1 MDKKKYQQPTT
12 WVVELQ
18 HQSQL
23 LAGSPDLY
31 GGQFGSRGLDMDD
44 IDNTDDIN
52 SLLLQ

>member
-23 LAGSPDLY
+23 LAGSIDLY
-31 GGQFGSRGLDMDD
+31 GGPLGARSFDMDD
-44 IDNTDDIN
+44 ME
-52 SLLLQ
+52 SY

>member
-23 LAGSPDLY
+23 LAGSIDLY
-31 GGQFGSRGLDMDD
+31 GGPLGARSFLPTNWSFV
-44 IDNTDDIN
+44 TD
-52 SLLLQ
+52 